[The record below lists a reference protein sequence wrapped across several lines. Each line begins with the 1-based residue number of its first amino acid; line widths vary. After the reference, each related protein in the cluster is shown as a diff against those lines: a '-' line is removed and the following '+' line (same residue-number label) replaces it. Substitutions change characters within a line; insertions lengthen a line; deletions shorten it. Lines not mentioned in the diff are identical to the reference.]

1 MGEKCKRKRVEIGGE
16 NFYLVV
22 GENFITATVP
32 AENRPDQ
39 KGLRNIV
46 DTLCAEASKLMKG
59 ETE

>member
-22 GENFITATVP
+22 GETFIEATVP

-39 KGLRNIV
+39 KELREIV
-46 DTLCAEASKLMKG
+46 DTLCIEASKLMKG
-59 ETE
+59 GH